1 MQLQQLLNL
10 NEMESL
16 HFQAPEPLLTFLNY
30 LTYGYMIDNVVL
42 ILAGVLHG
50 RDVKAR
56 PHI

>member
-1 MQLQQLLNL
+1 
-10 NEMESL
+10 MESL